1 MRKHTFATG
10 FLTSACTLLV
20 IGISIV
26 PISSTVAEDP
36 RQVSRGETN
45 PLEPFE
51 LLVAPVSKSNRRN
64 SEATVIN
71 LSDGSLLLAYTRFRA
86 GVHDLSPADIVTCV
100 SSNGGKTW
108 TKPHVVTK
116 GDDATGNVLSASF
129 LRLGSGAIA
138 LFYCKLTNVEGTGV
152 FHDLK
157 MRVSHDEGQTWD
169 SERTLNILGNH
180 SQVLLNDKAIRL
192 STGRILLPTYCGLSP
207 FSPDPEFVQ
216 PLISDD
222 DGETWFPSPYR
233 VCRQVKTRGGLSE
246 SSVVERGDGSL
257 LMISRTNSGFMYR
270 SESQDCGETWK
281 RPVATDIPASGS
293 PSSLCRIPGSDDI
306 LLICNQITKEES
318 RWGFSRHRLTAFIS
332 KDGGQTWIHRRNL
345 SSMDERTYI
354 PPEEGGPRGKLE
366 RYATEEQRAEK
377 MKELGLQDNGVT
389 MAEYS
394 SLLFVGRMA
403 VITYDIYGTG
413 MIGHALQLR
422 ILPVEWFYENP

>member
-1 MRKHTFATG
+1 MRNHEVPTG
-10 FLTSACTLLV
+10 FLSSACTLLV
-20 IGISIV
+20 IGTLILPAST
-26 PISSTVAEDP
+26 TVAKELQ
-36 RQVSRGETN
+36 QVSSGKPN
-45 PLEPFE
+45 CLEPFE
-51 LLVAPVSKSNRRN
+51 LRVAPVSRSNRRN
-64 SEATVIN
+64 SEATVID

-100 SSNGGKTW
+100 SSDGGKTW
-108 TKPHVVTK
+108 TDPHVVAK

-138 LFYCKLTNVEGTGV
+138 LFYCKLTNVKGTGV
-152 FHDLK
+152 FHGLK
-157 MRVSHDEGQTWD
+157 MKVSHDEGQTWG
-169 SERTLNILGNH
+169 SERTLNIPGNH

-233 VCRQVKTRGGLSE
+233 VCRQVKTGGGLSE
-246 SSVVERGDGSL
+246 SSVVERSDGSL
-257 LMISRTNSGFMYR
+257 LMISRTNAGFMYR
-270 SESQDCGETWK
+270 SESQDGGETWK

-306 LLICNQITKEES
+306 LLICNQVSSEES
-318 RWGFSRHRLTAFIS
+318 RWGFSRHRLTTFIS
-332 KDGGQTWIHRRNL
+332 KDGGKTWIHRRNL
-345 SSMDERTYI
+345 SSMDDRTYV

-366 RYATEEQRAEK
+366 RYVSEEQRLKK
-377 MKELGLQDNGVT
+377 MEELGLEDNGVT

-394 SLLFVGRMA
+394 SLLFVGHMA
-403 VITYDIYGTG
+403 VITYDVYGTG

>member
-100 SSNGGKTW
+100 SSDGGKTW

-138 LFYCKLTNVEGTGV
+138 LFYCKLTNVEGIGV

-207 FSPDPEFVQ
+207 FSGDPEFVQ

-318 RWGFSRHRLTAFIS
+318 SWGFSRHRLTTFIS